1 MALSSRATEARRRG
15 FRRRHQSRLQIG
27 APRVALQNQADN
39 SVCGQAARRQ
49 TEDVMAWRDDKARAT
64 LIREAAGSMQPGKTP
79 RTFAELLFD
88 HTTIEDL
95 ANYDAASLAF
105 LAQQAWEHVQQRTA
119 GSADIRVINPMMP
132 DGREISVL
140 QVLNDNMPFL
150 FDSTMAELTEQG
162 IEVTLVSH
170 PIIAVERDEQGKL
183 LRFYGET
190 LPEGAKGER
199 ESLIHFHIA
208 RLDADADRQKLIDGL
223 AKTLNDVRACV
234 ADWQAMRARVEQAI
248 MTFRSNPPPLP
259 IDEVAEANQ
268 FLQWLCADN
277 FTFLGLREY
286 RFSSD
291 SDASDEISTGEG
303 LGILR
308 DPDVKVLRRGTE
320 MVVMTSEIREFLRE
334 PTLLIVIKAN
344 VSSRVHRR
352 IRMDYVG
359 IKLYTP
365 DGRLEGELR
374 VVGLFTSGAY
384 TRSARQ
390 IPYVRHKVTR
400 VLQRAGFDPNSHSGK
415 ALMHILEEYP
425 RDELFQV
432 DVETLYNFVMEILIL
447 YERPRVRAL
456 ARVDKFD
463 RFVSVLAFI
472 PREKYDTDVRTR
484 VGALL
489 SQVYKGTLSASYVS
503 FPEGAL
509 ARVHYIIGR
518 YEGKTPVVERATL
531 EAGIS
536 AIAATWADKLK
547 AALTA
552 STDGMR
558 ARMLANRYAQ
568 AFSGG
573 YTEVFG
579 AEQAIADIKTVEKL
593 TPARPVTISVHRFEG
608 EDDPR
613 RFGLKVFSDAA
624 PLSLS
629 YRVPVIENHG
639 LRVVNERT
647 YQIVPRTRLAPVW
660 LHDMTIEISDGQPIE
675 INPEF
680 SHRLEAS
687 IMAVVTDRA
696 ESDGYNALI
705 LRTALGW
712 REVSTIRALS
722 RYLHQIRAP
731 FSQDYMW
738 ETLRENT
745 AITASMV
752 ALFQARL
759 DPRLATTDAERSAR
773 ETTLLAEIEEQLKS
787 VASLDEDRILR
798 RFTNLVQATIR
809 TNLWQIGQDGH
820 PRPVISFKFD
830 ARKIEELPAP
840 RPYREIFV
848 YSPRVEAVH
857 LRFGKVARGGIRW
870 SDRPQDFRTEI
881 LGLVKAQQV
890 KNAVIVPVGAKGG
903 FVPKRLPPPSNRD
916 AWMAEGTETY
926 RIFIRSLLELTD
938 NLDGDTIVPPDD
950 TVRHDG
956 DDPYLVVAADK
967 GTATFSDIANAISA
981 EKGHWL
987 GDAFASGGSQGYD
1000 HKKMGITARGA
1011 WEAVKRHFREF
1022 GTDIQTVPFTAA
1034 GVGDMSGDVFGNGM
1048 LLSPTT
1054 RLVAAFDH
1062 RDIFID
1068 PSPDPAISHAER
1080 LRMFSLP
1087 RSSWQDYNKSLISQG
1102 GGVFSRSLKAIPL
1115 AQEVRALL
1123 DLDKPQVTP
1132 SEVMT
1137 AILKARVD
1145 LLWFGGIGTYIR
1157 ASGESDDQVGDRTND
1172 PIRVTGADVR
1182 ARVVGEGANL
1192 GATQRGRIEAA
1203 QKGIK
1208 LNTDAIDNSAGVN
1221 TSDVEVNLK
1230 IALARPER
1238 DGRLGQNDRNSLL
1251 AAMTDEVGMLVL
1263 RNNYLQT
1270 LALSLAER
1278 KGVAEN
1284 GFLARLMQSLEQ
1296 RGLLDRAV
1304 EFLPDDVAIA
1314 EHTRRGQPFTR
1325 PELAVLLAYAK
1336 LTLYD
1341 DLLASG
1347 VPDDPY
1353 LARELSQYF
1362 PREVRDKFPDSV
1374 EFHRLR
1380 REIISTN
1387 LANAVIN
1394 RGGPA
1399 CVVRLT
1405 DETDA
1410 DVPTIAMAFVAADE
1424 SYGLNRLNDAI
1435 DALDDKI
1442 DGQLQLGLYA
1452 AVQDLLHSR
1461 VVWYVRNVDFGAGL
1475 EAVIS
1480 RFGPCIRVIAAG
1492 LDNSLPPDI
1501 QAGRSKRRQDLTDGG
1516 VPAELAGELAD
1527 LDALVSAPDIV
1538 TVAGC
1543 SNRAIG
1549 DTAATFFAAETNF
1562 RLDRI
1567 IAAARGVPAND
1578 FFERLAIDR
1587 AVNQIAAAERRLVAD
1602 MLAAGQSGQQA
1613 AENWLAAHPKA
1624 ARIRRSVEEIATS
1637 GLTLAKLTVAANLL
1651 GDLVKG

>member
-1 MALSSRATEARRRG
+1 MPNFCSAIPISRT
-15 FRRRHQSRLQIG
+15 SL
-27 APRVALQNQADN
+27 
-39 SVCGQAARRQ
+39 
-49 TEDVMAWRDDKARAT
+49 
-64 LIREAAGSMQPGKTP
+64 
-79 RTFAELLFD
+79 
-88 HTTIEDL
+88 
-95 ANYDAASLAF
+95 NYDAPSLAF
-105 LAQQAWEHVQQRTA
+105 LAEQAWEHVQRRTA

-140 QVLNDNMPFL
+140 EILNDNMPFL
-150 FDSTMAELTEQG
+150 FDSTMAELAEQG
-162 IEVTLVSH
+162 IEVTLVTH

-208 RLDADADRQKLIDGL
+208 RLDADADRQKLIEGL
-223 AKTLNDVRACV
+223 TKTLNDVRACV
-234 ADWQAMRARVEQAI
+234 TDWRAMRARVEQAI
-248 MTFRSNPPPLP
+248 KTFNSNPPPLP
-259 IDEVAEANQ
+259 IDEIAEANQ

-291 SDASDEISTGEG
+291 TDGSDEISEGEG

-308 DPDVKVLRRGTE
+308 DPDVKILRRGTE
-320 MVVMTSEIREFLRE
+320 MVVMTPEIREFMRE
-334 PTLLIVIKAN
+334 PTVLIVTKAN
-344 VSSRVHRR
+344 VNSRVHRR
-352 IRMDYVG
+352 VRMDYVG

-374 VVGLFTSGAY
+374 LVGLFTSGAY

-390 IPYVRHKVTR
+390 IPYVRHKVAQ
-400 VLQRAGFDPNSHSGK
+400 VLERAGFDPASHSGK
-415 ALMHILEEYP
+415 AVQHILEEYP

-432 DVETLYNFVMEILIL
+432 DAETLYNFVMEVLTL

-456 ARVDKFD
+456 ARADKFD
-463 RFVSVLAFI
+463 RFVSILVFI

-484 VGALL
+484 VAAFLA
-489 SQVYKGTLSASYVS
+489 QVYKGRLSASYVS
-503 FPEGAL
+503 FPEGSL

-518 YEGKTPVVERATL
+518 YEGETPVIARDKL
-531 EAGIS
+531 ESEIS
-536 AIAATWADKLK
+536 AIAATWGDKLK
-547 AALTA
+547 AALAT

-558 ARMLANRYAQ
+558 ARMLANRYAR
-568 AFSGG
+568 AFTGG
-573 YTEVFG
+573 YTEAFSTS
-579 AEQAIADIKTVEKL
+579 QATADIATIEKL
-593 TPARPVTISVHRFEG
+593 TPARPVAISVHRIEG
-608 EDDPR
+608 DDDPT
-613 RFGLKVFSDAA
+613 RFGLKVFSRGA

-647 YQIVPRTRLAPVW
+647 YQIVPSATPAPAPAW
-660 LHDMTIEISDGQPIE
+660 LHDMTIEANDGKPIAIST
-675 INPEF
+675 EF
-680 SHRLEAS
+680 NHRLEAS
-687 IMAVVTDRA
+687 IMAVVGDRA

-705 LRTALGW
+705 LRTALSW
-712 REVSTIRALS
+712 REISAIRALS
-722 RYLHQIRAP
+722 RYLRQIRAP

-738 ETLRENT
+738 ETLCNNA
-745 AITASMV
+745 AITTSIV
-752 ALFQARL
+752 TLFQARF
-759 DPRLATTDAERSAR
+759 DPRLAATDAERSAR
-773 ETTLLAEIEEQLKS
+773 EAAILAEIEEQLKS

-798 RFTNLVQATIR
+798 LFTNLVQATIR

-820 PRPVISFKFD
+820 PRPVISFKFE
-830 ARKIEELPAP
+830 ARKIEGLPAP
-840 RPYREIFV
+840 RPLYEIFV
-848 YSPRVEAVH
+848 YSPRVEGIH
-857 LRFGKVARGGIRW
+857 LRFGKVARGGLRW

-916 AWMAEGTETY
+916 AWMAEGTECY

-938 NLDGDTIVPPDD
+938 NLDGDMIVPPDN

-1011 WEAVKRHFREF
+1011 WEAVKRHFREL

-1048 LLSPTT
+1048 LLSPAT

-1115 AQEVRALL
+1115 APEVRVLL
-1123 DLDKPQVTP
+1123 DLDKPQATP
-1132 SEVMT
+1132 FEVMT

-1172 PIRVTGADVR
+1172 PIRITGADVR
-1182 ARVVGEGANL
+1182 ARVIGEGANL
-1192 GATQRGRIEAA
+1192 GVTQRGRIEAA
-1203 QKGIK
+1203 QKGTK

-1238 DGRLGQNDRNSLL
+1238 DGRLSESDRNDLL
-1251 AAMTDEVGMLVL
+1251 VAMTNEVGTLVL

-1278 KGVAEN
+1278 RGVADN
-1284 GFLARLMQSLEQ
+1284 GFLARLMQSLER
-1296 RGLLDRAV
+1296 RGLLDRGV

-1314 EHTRRGQPFTR
+1314 ERTLRGQSFTR

-1341 DLLASG
+1341 DLLASD

-1362 PREVRDKFPDSV
+1362 PREVRDKFLDSV
-1374 EFHRLR
+1374 ESHRLR

-1399 CVVRLT
+1399 CVVRLI
-1405 DETDA
+1405 DETDT
-1410 DVPTIAMAFVAADE
+1410 DVPTIAMAFVAVDE
-1424 SYGLNRLNDAI
+1424 SYRLSRLNDAI
-1435 DALDDKI
+1435 DALDNRI

-1452 AVQDLLHSR
+1452 SVQDLLHSR
-1461 VVWYVRNVDFGAGL
+1461 VVWYVRNVDFSAGL

-1480 RFGPCIRVIAAG
+1480 RFGPSIREIADG
-1492 LDNSLPPDI
+1492 LDNTLPQDM
-1501 QAGRSKRRQDLTDGG
+1501 QTARSKRRQDLSDAG
-1516 VPAELAGELAD
+1516 VPVELAGELAD
-1527 LDALVSAPDIV
+1527 LNVLASAPDIV
-1538 TVAGC
+1538 TVAGRT
-1543 SNRAIG
+1543 NRAIG

-1562 RLDRI
+1562 RLDSI
-1567 IAAARGVPAND
+1567 IAAARSVPAND
-1578 FFERLAIDR
+1578 YFDRLAIDR
-1587 AVNQIAAAERRLVAD
+1587 AVDQIAAAERRLVAD
-1602 MLAAGQSGQQA
+1602 MLSNGQSGQQA
-1613 AENWLAAHPKA
+1613 AEDWLAAHPKA
-1624 ARIRRSVEEIATS
+1624 IRIRRSVEEIATS
-1637 GLTLAKLTVAANLL
+1637 GPTLAKLTVAANLL

>member
-1 MALSSRATEARRRG
+1 
-15 FRRRHQSRLQIG
+15 
-27 APRVALQNQADN
+27 
-39 SVCGQAARRQ
+39 
-49 TEDVMAWRDDKARAT
+49 MAWRDDKARAT
-64 LIREAAGSMQPGKTP
+64 LIREAAASMQPGKTP
-79 RTFAELLFD
+79 RAFAELLFN

-105 LAQQAWEHVQQRTA
+105 LAEQAWEHVQRRTA

-140 QVLNDNMPFL
+140 EVLNDNTPFL
-150 FDSTMAELTEQG
+150 FDSTMTELAEQG
-162 IEVTLVSH
+162 IEVTLVAH

-183 LRFYGET
+183 LRFCGET
-190 LPEGAKGER
+190 LTEGVKGER

-208 RLDADADRQKLIDGL
+208 RLDADADRRKLIDGL
-223 AKTLNDVRACV
+223 AKTLDDVRVCV

-248 MTFRSNPPPLP
+248 KTFNSNPPPLP
-259 IDEVAEANQ
+259 IDEIAEASQ

-286 RFSSD
+286 RFSL
-291 SDASDEISTGEG
+291 DADAADDISTGEG

-320 MVVMTSEIREFLRE
+320 MVVMTPEIREFMRE
-334 PTLLIVIKAN
+334 PTVLMVVKAN

-352 IRMDYVG
+352 VRMDYVG

-374 VVGLFTSGAY
+374 LVGLFTSGAY

-390 IPYVRHKVTR
+390 IPYVRHKLAQ
-400 VLQRAGFDPNSHSGK
+400 VLQRAGFDPDSHSGK
-415 ALMHILEEYP
+415 AVLHILEEYP

-432 DVETLYNFVMEILIL
+432 DAETLYDFVSEILTL

-456 ARVDKFD
+456 ARADKFD
-463 RFVSVLAFI
+463 RFVSILVFI
-472 PREKYDTDVRTR
+472 PREKYDNDVRTR
-484 VGALL
+484 VAAFLAK
-489 SQVYKGTLSASYVS
+489 VYKGILAASYAS
-503 FPEGAL
+503 FPEGSL

-518 YEGKTPVVERATL
+518 YEGTTPVVERATL
-531 EAGIS
+531 EAEIA
-536 AIAATWADKLK
+536 AIAATWADKLR
-547 AALTA
+547 AALAT

-558 ARMLANRYAQ
+558 ARMLSNRYSQ
-568 AFSGG
+568 AFTGG

-579 AEQAIADIKTVEKL
+579 TSQAIADIATIEKL
-593 TPARPVTISVHRFEG
+593 TPARPVAISVHRIED
-608 EDDPR
+608 EDDPT
-613 RFGLKVFSDAA
+613 RFSLKVFSRA

-647 YQIVPRTRLAPVW
+647 YQIVPRAMPAPAPVW
-660 LHDMTIEISDGQPIE
+660 LHDMTIETNDGKPIA
-675 INPEF
+675 IRAEF

-687 IMAVVTDRA
+687 IMAVVGDRA

-705 LRTALGW
+705 LRTALSW
-712 REVSTIRALS
+712 REISAIRALS
-722 RYLHQIRAP
+722 RYLRQIRAP

-738 ETLRENT
+738 ETLRNNT
-745 AITASMV
+745 AIATSIV
-752 ALFQARL
+752 ALFRARF
-759 DPRLATTDAERSAR
+759 DPHLVATDAERSAR
-773 ETTLLAEIEEQLKS
+773 ETTILAEIEEQLKS

-798 RFTNLVQATIR
+798 LFTNLVQATIR

-820 PRPVISFKFD
+820 PRPVISFKFE
-830 ARKIEELPAP
+830 ARKIEDLPAP
-840 RPYREIFV
+840 RPLYEIFV
-848 YSPRVEAVH
+848 YSPRVEGIH
-857 LRFGKVARGGIRW
+857 LRFGKVARGGLRW

-967 GTATFSDIANAISA
+967 GTATFSDTANAISA
-981 EKGHWL
+981 EKSHWL

-1011 WEAVKRHFREF
+1011 WEAVKRHFREL

-1048 LLSPTT
+1048 LLSPVTS
-1054 RLVAAFDH
+1054 LVAAFDH

-1068 PSPDPAISHAER
+1068 PLPDPAISHAER
-1080 LRMFSLP
+1080 LRVFNLP
-1087 RSSWQDYNKSLISQG
+1087 RSSWQDYDKSLISQG

-1115 AQEVRALL
+1115 ALEVRALL
-1123 DLDKPQVTP
+1123 DLDKPQATP
-1132 SEVMT
+1132 FEVMT

-1182 ARVVGEGANL
+1182 ARVIGEGANL

-1238 DGRLGQNDRNSLL
+1238 DGRLSRNDRNSLL
-1251 AAMTDEVGMLVL
+1251 VAMTDEVGTLVV

-1278 KGVAEN
+1278 KGLAET
-1284 GFLARLMQSLEQ
+1284 GFLTRLMQSLEQ

-1304 EFLPDDVAIA
+1304 EFLPDDVAIT
-1314 EHTRRGQPFTR
+1314 ERTRRGQPFTR

-1362 PREVRDKFPDSV
+1362 PREVRDKFANSV

-1399 CVVRLT
+1399 SVVRLI
-1405 DETDA
+1405 DKTDA
-1410 DVPTIAMAFVAADE
+1410 DVPTISMAFVAVDE

-1435 DALDDKI
+1435 DALDNKI

-1461 VVWYVRNVDFGAGL
+1461 VVWYVRNVDFSAGL

-1480 RFGPCIRVIAAG
+1480 RFSPCIREIAAG
-1492 LDNSLPPDI
+1492 LDNNLPQDV
-1501 QAGRSKRRQDLTDGG
+1501 QAGRSKRWQDLTDEG

-1538 TVAGC
+1538 TVAERT
-1543 SNRAIG
+1543 NRAIG
-1549 DTAATFFAAETNF
+1549 DTATTFFAAEADF

-1587 AVNQIAAAERRLVAD
+1587 AVDQIAAAERRLVAD
-1602 MLAAGQSGQQA
+1602 MLATGQSGQQA

-1624 ARIRRSVEEIATS
+1624 TRIRRSVEEIATS

-1651 GDLVKG
+1651 SDLVKG

>member
-1 MALSSRATEARRRG
+1 M
-15 FRRRHQSRLQIG
+15 
-27 APRVALQNQADN
+27 
-39 SVCGQAARRQ
+39 
-49 TEDVMAWRDDKARAT
+49 EDVMAWRDDKARAT
-64 LIREAAGSMQPGKTP
+64 LIREAAGTMQPGKTP
-79 RTFAELLFD
+79 RPFAELLFN
-88 HTTIEDL
+88 HTNIEDL
-95 ANYDAASLAF
+95 VNYDAASLAF
-105 LAQQAWEHVQQRTA
+105 LAEQAWEHVQRRTA
-119 GSADIRVINPMMP
+119 GSADIRVTNPMMP

-140 QVLNDNMPFL
+140 EVLNDNMPFL
-150 FDSTMAELTEQG
+150 FDSTMAEL
-162 IEVTLVSH
+162 
-170 PIIAVERDEQGKL
+170 AVKRDQQGKL
-183 LRFYGET
+183 LRFYGEA
-190 LPEGAKGER
+190 LPEGAGGER

-208 RLDADADRQKLIDGL
+208 RLDAHADRQKLIDGL
-223 AKTLNDVRACV
+223 TKTLTDVRACV
-234 ADWQAMRARVEQAI
+234 TDWRAMRARVEQAI
-248 MTFRSNPPPLP
+248 KTFGSNPPQLP

-291 SDASDEISTGEG
+291 ADGSDEISEGEG

-308 DPDVKVLRRGTE
+308 DPDVKILRRGTE
-320 MVVMTSEIREFLRE
+320 MVVMTPEIREFMRE
-334 PTLLIVIKAN
+334 PTVLIVTKAN
-344 VSSRVHRR
+344 VNSRVHRR
-352 IRMDYVG
+352 VRMDYVG

-374 VVGLFTSGAY
+374 LVGLFTSGAY

-390 IPYVRHKVTR
+390 IPYIRHKVAQ
-400 VLQRAGFDPNSHSGK
+400 VLERAGFDPASHSGK
-415 ALMHILEEYP
+415 AVQHILEEYP

-432 DVETLYNFVMEILIL
+432 DAETLYNFVMDILTL
-447 YERPRVRAL
+447 YERPRVRVL
-456 ARVDKFD
+456 ARADKFD
-463 RFVSVLAFI
+463 RFVSILVFI

-484 VGALL
+484 VAAFLA
-489 SQVYKGTLSASYVS
+489 QVYKGRLSASYVS
-503 FPEGAL
+503 FPEGSL

-518 YEGKTPVVERATL
+518 YEGETPVIERATL
-531 EAGIS
+531 EAAIS
-536 AIAATWADKLK
+536 AIAATWGDKLK
-547 AALTA
+547 AALATT
-552 STDGMR
+552 TDGMR
-558 ARMLANRYAQ
+558 ARMLANRYAR
-568 AFSGG
+568 AFTGG
-573 YTEVFG
+573 YTEAFG
-579 AEQAIADIKTVEKL
+579 TSQATADIAAIEKL
-593 TPARPVTISVHRFEG
+593 TPARPVALSVYRIEG
-608 EDDPR
+608 DDDPT
-613 RFGLKVFSDAA
+613 RFGLKVFSRGA

-647 YQIVPRTRLAPVW
+647 YQIVPSATPAPAPVW
-660 LHDMTIEISDGQPIE
+660 LHDMTIEANDGKPIVIST
-675 INPEF
+675 EF
-680 SHRLEAS
+680 NHRLEAS
-687 IMAVVTDRA
+687 IMAVVGDRA

-705 LRTALGW
+705 LRTALSW
-712 REVSTIRALS
+712 REISAIRALS
-722 RYLHQIRAP
+722 RYLRQIRAP

-738 ETLRENT
+738 ETLGKNT
-745 AITASMV
+745 AITTSIVSLFLARFDPNLV
-752 ALFQARL
+752 A
-759 DPRLATTDAERSAR
+759 TDAERSAR
-773 ETTLLAEIEEQLKS
+773 ETAILAEIEEQLKS

-798 RFTNLVQATIR
+798 LFTNLVLATIR

-820 PRPVISFKFD
+820 PRPVISFKFE
-830 ARKIEELPAP
+830 ARKIEGLPAP
-840 RPYREIFV
+840 RPLYEIFV
-848 YSPRVEAVH
+848 YSPRVEGIH
-857 LRFGKVARGGIRW
+857 LRFGKVARGGLRW

-903 FVPKRLPPPSNRD
+903 FVPKRLPPPSIRD
-916 AWMAEGTETY
+916 AWMAEGTESY

-938 NLDGDTIVPPDD
+938 NLDGDTIVPPDN

-1011 WEAVKRHFREF
+1011 WEAVKRHFREL

-1048 LLSPTT
+1048 LLSPAT

-1068 PSPDPAISHAER
+1068 PSPEPAISHAER

-1087 RSSWQDYNKSLISQG
+1087 RSSWQDYDKSLISQG

-1115 AQEVRALL
+1115 APEVRVLL
-1123 DLDKPQVTP
+1123 DLNKPQATP
-1132 SEVMT
+1132 FEVMT
-1137 AILKARVD
+1137 AILKARID

-1172 PIRVTGADVR
+1172 PIRITGADVR
-1182 ARVVGEGANL
+1182 ARVIGEGANL
-1192 GATQRGRIEAA
+1192 GVTQRGRIEAA
-1203 QKGIK
+1203 QKGTK

-1238 DGRLGQNDRNSLL
+1238 DQRLNESDRNDLL
-1251 AAMTDEVGMLVL
+1251 VAMTNEVGTLVL

-1278 KGVAEN
+1278 RGVADN
-1284 GFLARLMQSLEQ
+1284 GFLARLMQSLER
-1296 RGLLDRAV
+1296 RGLLDRGV

-1314 EHTRRGQPFTR
+1314 ERTLRGQSFTR

-1341 DLLASG
+1341 DLLASD

-1362 PREVRDKFPDSV
+1362 PRQVRDKFPDSV
-1374 EFHRLR
+1374 ESHRLR

-1399 CVVRLT
+1399 CVVRLI
-1405 DETDA
+1405 DETDT
-1410 DVPTIAMAFVAADE
+1410 DVPTIAMAFVAVDE
-1424 SYGLNRLNDAI
+1424 SYRLSRLNDAI
-1435 DALDDKI
+1435 DALDNRI

-1452 AVQDLLHSR
+1452 SVQDLLHSR
-1461 VVWYVRNVDFGAGL
+1461 VVWYVRNVDFSAGL

-1480 RFGPCIRVIAAG
+1480 RFGPSIREIAAG
-1492 LDNSLPPDI
+1492 LDNTLPQDM
-1501 QAGRSKRRQDLTDGG
+1501 QTARSKHRQELSDAG

-1527 LDALVSAPDIV
+1527 LNVLASAPDIV
-1538 TVAGC
+1538 TVAGRT
-1543 SNRAIG
+1543 NRAIG
-1549 DTAATFFAAETNF
+1549 DTAATFFAAETSF
-1562 RLDRI
+1562 RLDSI
-1567 IAAARGVPAND
+1567 IGAARGVPAND
-1578 FFERLAIDR
+1578 YFERLAIDR
-1587 AVNQIAAAERRLVAD
+1587 AVDQIAAAERRLVAD
-1602 MLAAGQSGQQA
+1602 MLSNGQSGQQA

-1624 ARIRRSVEEIATS
+1624 IRIRHSVEEIATS
-1637 GLTLAKLTVAANLL
+1637 GPTLAKLTVAANLL

>member
-1 MALSSRATEARRRG
+1 M
-15 FRRRHQSRLQIG
+15 
-27 APRVALQNQADN
+27 
-39 SVCGQAARRQ
+39 
-49 TEDVMAWRDDKARAT
+49 EDMMAWRDDKARST
-64 LIREAAGSMQPGKTP
+64 LIRDAAGSVQPGKAP
-79 RTFAELLFD
+79 RSFAELLFGY
-88 HTTIEDL
+88 TNVEDL
-95 ANYDAASLAF
+95 ANHDALSLAF
-105 LAQQAWEHVQQRTA
+105 LAEQAWEHVQQRTA
-119 GSADIRVINPMMP
+119 GGADIRVVNPMMP

-140 QVLNDNMPFL
+140 EILNDNMPFL
-150 FDSTMAELTEQG
+150 FDSTTAELAEQG
-162 IEVTLVSH
+162 IEVTLVAH
-170 PIIAVERDEQGKL
+170 PILAVERDSQGKL
-183 LRFYGET
+183 LRFHGEA
-190 LPEGAKGER
+190 LPAGVNGTR
-199 ESLIHFHIA
+199 ESLIHLHIT

-223 AKTLNDVRACV
+223 TKTLNDVRACV
-234 ADWQAMRARVEQAI
+234 TDWRAMRDRVEDAI
-248 MTFRSNPPPLP
+248 KTFSSNPPPLP

-277 FTFLGLREY
+277 FTFLGVREY
-286 RFSSD
+286 RFSPD
-291 SDASDEISTGEG
+291 SDASDDITTGKG
-303 LGILR
+303 LGVLR
-308 DPDVKVLRRGTE
+308 DPDAKVLRRGSE
-320 MVVMTSEIREFLRE
+320 MVVMTSEIREFMHD

-400 VLQRAGFDPNSHSGK
+400 ALQRAGFDPNSHSGK

-432 DVETLYNFVMEILIL
+432 DVDTLYNFIMEILIL

-463 RFVSVLAFI
+463 RFVSILTFI

-484 VGALL
+484 VGAFLA
-489 SQVYKGTLSASYVS
+489 QVYKGTLSASYVS

-509 ARVHYIIGR
+509 VRVHYIIGR
-518 YEGKTPVVERATL
+518 YDGKTPVVERATL

-558 ARMLANRYAQ
+558 ARMLTNRYAQ

-579 AEQAIADIKTVEKL
+579 AEQAITDIATIEKL
-593 TPARPVTISVHRFEG
+593 TPARPVAVSVHRDASEA
-608 EDDPR
+608 DPK
-613 RFGLKVFSDAA
+613 RFGLRVFSHDA

-647 YQIVPRTRLAPVW
+647 YQIAPRATPAPPPVW
-660 LHDMTIEISDGQPIE
+660 LHEMTIETSDGLPIT
-675 INPEF
+675 ITPEF

-687 IMAVVTDRA
+687 IMAVVRDHA
-696 ESDGYNALI
+696 ESDGYNGLI

-731 FSQDYMW
+731 FTQDYMW
-738 ETLRENT
+738 ETLRKNA
-745 AITASMV
+745 AITASLV
-752 ALFQARL
+752 ALFQTRL
-759 DPRLATTDAERSAR
+759 DPRLASTDAERSAR
-773 ETTLLAEIEEQLKS
+773 ETALLAEVEEQLKS

-809 TNLWQIGQDGH
+809 TNLWQIGEDGH

-830 ARKIEELPAP
+830 ARRIDDLPAP
-840 RPYREIFV
+840 RPLYEIFV
-848 YSPRVEAVH
+848 YSPRVEGIH
-857 LRFGKVARGGIRW
+857 LRFGKVARGGLRW

-916 AWMAEGTETY
+916 AWLAEGTEAY
-926 RIFIRSLLELTD
+926 RIFVRSLLELTD
-938 NLDGDTIVPPDD
+938 NLDGDIVVPPES

-981 EKGHWL
+981 EKNHWL

-1011 WEAVKRHFREF
+1011 WEAVKRHFREL
-1022 GTDIQTVPFTAA
+1022 GTDIQTMPFTAV

-1048 LLSPTT
+1048 LLSPATK
-1054 RLVAAFDH
+1054 LVAAFDH

-1068 PSPDPAISHAER
+1068 PSPDPAISLAER
-1080 LRMFSLP
+1080 KRLFDLP
-1087 RSSWQDYNKSLISQG
+1087 RSSWQDYNKSLISAG
-1102 GGVFSRSLKAIPL
+1102 GGVFSRQLKAIPL
-1115 AQEVRALL
+1115 APEVRALL
-1123 DLDKPQVTP
+1123 DLDKPQATP
-1132 SEVMT
+1132 FEVMT
-1137 AILKARVD
+1137 AILKARAD
-1145 LLWFGGIGTYIR
+1145 LLWFGGIGTYVR
-1157 ASGESDDQVGDRTND
+1157 SAAESDDQAGDRAND
-1172 PIRVTGADVR
+1172 PIRITGSDVR
-1182 ARVVGEGANL
+1182 ARVIGEGANL
-1192 GATQRGRIEAA
+1192 GVTQRGRIEAA
-1203 QKGIK
+1203 QKGVK

-1221 TSDVEVNLK
+1221 TSDVEVNIK
-1230 IALARPER
+1230 IALARLER
-1238 DGRLGQNDRNSLL
+1238 EGRLSPADRNSLL
-1251 AAMTDEVGMLVL
+1251 AAMTDEVGTLVL
-1263 RNNYLQT
+1263 RNNYLQS

-1278 KGVAEN
+1278 KGVAET
-1284 GFLARLMQSLEQ
+1284 GFLTRLMQSLEQ
-1296 RGLLDRAV
+1296 RDLLSRAV
-1304 EFLPDDVAIA
+1304 EFLPDDAA
-1314 EHTRRGQPFTR
+1314 LTERTRRGQSLAR

-1341 DLLASG
+1341 DLLVTS

-1362 PREVRDKFPDSV
+1362 PREVQDKYPRAV
-1374 EFHRLR
+1374 ESHRLR
-1380 REIISTN
+1380 REIIATS

-1399 CVVRLT
+1399 CVVRLI

-1410 DVPTIAMAFVAADE
+1410 DIPTIVMAYVAVDE
-1424 SYGLNRLNDAI
+1424 CYGLKWLSDAI
-1435 DALDDKI
+1435 DALDTCI
-1442 DGQLQLGLYA
+1442 DGRVQLSLYA
-1452 AVQDLLHSR
+1452 SVQDLLLSR
-1461 VVWYVRNVDFGAGL
+1461 MVWYVRNVDFKDGL
-1475 EAVIS
+1475 ETVVA
-1480 RFGPCIRVIAAG
+1480 RFGPAIRQIVAG
-1492 LDNSLPPDI
+1492 LDTALPPDL
-1501 QAGRSKRRQDLTDGG
+1501 QAARAKRRQDLTDAG
-1516 VPAELAGELAD
+1516 VPAGLAGELAD

-1538 TVAGC
+1538 TVAE
-1543 SNRAIG
+1543 RTARPIG
-1549 DTAATFFAAETNF
+1549 DAAATFFAAEANF

-1567 IAAARGVPAND
+1567 VAAARSVPAND
-1578 FFERLAIDR
+1578 YFERMAIDR
-1587 AVNQIAAAERRLVAD
+1587 AVEQIAGAERRLAAD
-1602 MLAAGQSGQQA
+1602 MLATGQSGQQA
-1613 AENWLAAHPKA
+1613 VETWLAAHPEA
-1624 ARIRRSVEEIATS
+1624 ARIRRSVEEIAAS

-1651 GDLVKG
+1651 GDLVKA

>member
-1 MALSSRATEARRRG
+1 M
-15 FRRRHQSRLQIG
+15 
-27 APRVALQNQADN
+27 
-39 SVCGQAARRQ
+39 
-49 TEDVMAWRDDKARAT
+49 EDIMAWRDDKARST
-64 LIREAAGSMQPGKTP
+64 LIRDAAGSVQPGKAP
-79 RTFAELLFD
+79 RSFAELLFGY
-88 HTTIEDL
+88 TNVEDL
-95 ANYDAASLAF
+95 ANHDALSLAF
-105 LAQQAWEHVQQRTA
+105 LAEQAWEHVQRRTA
-119 GSADIRVINPMMP
+119 GSADIRVVNPMMP

-140 QVLNDNMPFL
+140 EILNDNMPFL
-150 FDSTMAELTEQG
+150 FDSTTAELAEQG
-162 IEVTLVSH
+162 IEVTLVAH
-170 PIIAVERDEQGKL
+170 PILAVERDDQGKL
-183 LRFYGET
+183 LRFHGEA
-190 LPEGAKGER
+190 LPAGVNGTR
-199 ESLIHFHIA
+199 ESLIHLHIT

-223 AKTLNDVRACV
+223 TRTLNDVRACV
-234 ADWQAMRARVEQAI
+234 TDWRAMRDRVEDAI
-248 MTFRSNPPPLP
+248 KTFSSNPPPLP

-277 FTFLGLREY
+277 FTFLGVREY
-286 RFSSD
+286 RFSPD
-291 SDASDEISTGEG
+291 SDASDDITTGKG
-303 LGILR
+303 LGVLR
-308 DPDVKVLRRGTE
+308 DPDAKVLRRGSE
-320 MVVMTSEIREFLRE
+320 MVVMTSEIREFMHD

-425 RDELFQV
+425 RDELFQIDV
-432 DVETLYNFVMEILIL
+432 DTLYNFVMEILIL

-463 RFVSVLAFI
+463 RFVSILTFI

-484 VGALL
+484 VGAFL

-509 ARVHYIIGR
+509 VRVHYIIGR
-518 YEGKTPVVERATL
+518 YDGKTPVVERATL

-558 ARMLANRYAQ
+558 ARMLTNRYAQ

-579 AEQAIADIKTVEKL
+579 AEQAITDIATIEKL
-593 TPARPVTISVHRFEG
+593 TPTRPVAISVHRDES
-608 EDDPR
+608 EADPK
-613 RFGLKVFSDAA
+613 RFGLRVFSHGA

-647 YQIVPRTRLAPVW
+647 YQIAPRATPAPPPVW
-660 LHDMTIEISDGQPIE
+660 LHEMTIETSDGQPIT
-675 INPEF
+675 ISPEF

-687 IMAVVTDRA
+687 IMAVVRDHA
-696 ESDGYNALI
+696 ESDGYNGLI

-731 FSQDYMW
+731 FTQDYMW
-738 ETLRENT
+738 ETLRKNA
-745 AITASMV
+745 AITASLV
-752 ALFQARL
+752 ALFQTRL
-759 DPRLATTDAERSAR
+759 DPRLTSTDAERSAR
-773 ETTLLAEIEEQLKS
+773 ETALLAEVEEQLKS

-798 RFTNLVQATIR
+798 RFTNLVQTTIR
-809 TNLWQIGQDGH
+809 TNLWQIGEDGH

-830 ARKIEELPAP
+830 ARRIDDLPAP
-840 RPYREIFV
+840 RPLYEIFV
-848 YSPRVEAVH
+848 YSPRVEGIH
-857 LRFGKVARGGIRW
+857 LRFGKVARGGLRW

-916 AWMAEGTETY
+916 AWLAEGTEAY
-926 RIFIRSLLELTD
+926 RIFVRSLLELTD
-938 NLDGDTIVPPDD
+938 NLDGDIVVPPES

-967 GTATFSDIANAISA
+967 GTATFSDVANAISA
-981 EKGHWL
+981 EKNHWL

-1011 WEAVKRHFREF
+1011 WEAVKRHFREL
-1022 GTDIQTVPFTAA
+1022 GTDIQTMPFTAV

-1048 LLSPTT
+1048 LLSPATK
-1054 RLVAAFDH
+1054 LVAAFDH

-1068 PSPDPAISHAER
+1068 PSPDPAISLAER
-1080 LRMFSLP
+1080 KRLFDLP
-1087 RSSWQDYNKSLISQG
+1087 RSSWQDYNKSLISAG
-1102 GGVFSRSLKAIPL
+1102 GGVFSRQLKAIPL
-1115 AQEVRALL
+1115 APEVRALL
-1123 DLDKPQVTP
+1123 DLDKPQATP
-1132 SEVMT
+1132 FEVMT
-1137 AILKARVD
+1137 AILKARAD
-1145 LLWFGGIGTYIR
+1145 LLWFGGIGTYVR
-1157 ASGESDDQVGDRTND
+1157 SAGESDDQAGDRAND
-1172 PIRVTGADVR
+1172 PIRITGGDVR
-1182 ARVVGEGANL
+1182 ARVIGEGANL
-1192 GATQRGRIEAA
+1192 GVTQRGRIEAA
-1203 QKGIK
+1203 QKGVK

-1221 TSDVEVNLK
+1221 TSDVEVNIK
-1230 IALARPER
+1230 IALARLER
-1238 DGRLGQNDRNSLL
+1238 EGRLSPADRNSLL
-1251 AAMTDEVGMLVL
+1251 AAMTDEVGTLVL
-1263 RNNYLQT
+1263 RNNYLQS

-1278 KGVAEN
+1278 KGVAET
-1284 GFLARLMQSLEQ
+1284 GFLTRLMQSLEQ
-1296 RGLLDRAV
+1296 RNLLSRAV
-1304 EFLPDDVAIA
+1304 EFLPDDAA
-1314 EHTRRGQPFTR
+1314 LTERTRRGQSLAR

-1341 DLLASG
+1341 DLLVTS

-1362 PREVRDKFPDSV
+1362 PREVQDKYPRAV
-1374 EFHRLR
+1374 ELHRLR
-1380 REIISTN
+1380 REIIATS

-1399 CVVRLT
+1399 CVVRLI

-1410 DVPTIAMAFVAADE
+1410 DIPTIVMAYVAVDE
-1424 SYGLNRLNDAI
+1424 CYGLKWLSDAI
-1435 DALDDKI
+1435 DALDTCI
-1442 DGQLQLGLYA
+1442 DGQVQLSLYA
-1452 AVQDLLHSR
+1452 SVQDLLLSR
-1461 VVWYVRNVDFGAGL
+1461 MVWYVRNVDFKDGL
-1475 EAVIS
+1475 EAVIA
-1480 RFGPCIRVIAAG
+1480 RFGPAIRQIVAG
-1492 LDNSLPPDI
+1492 LDTTLPPDL
-1501 QAGRSKRRQDLTDGG
+1501 QAARAKRRQDLTDAG
-1516 VPAELAGELAD
+1516 VPAGLAGELAD

-1538 TVAGC
+1538 TVAE
-1543 SNRAIG
+1543 RTARPIG
-1549 DTAATFFAAETNF
+1549 DAAATFFAAEANF

-1567 IAAARGVPAND
+1567 VAAARSVPAND
-1578 FFERLAIDR
+1578 YFERMAIDR
-1587 AVNQIAAAERRLVAD
+1587 AVEQIAGAERRLAAD
-1602 MLAAGQSGQQA
+1602 MLATGQSGQHA
-1613 AENWLAAHPKA
+1613 VETWLAAHPEA
-1624 ARIRRSVEEIATS
+1624 ARIRRSVEEIAAS
-1637 GLTLAKLTVAANLL
+1637 GLTLAKLAVAANLL
-1651 GDLVKG
+1651 GDLVKA

>member
-1 MALSSRATEARRRG
+1 
-15 FRRRHQSRLQIG
+15 
-27 APRVALQNQADN
+27 
-39 SVCGQAARRQ
+39 
-49 TEDVMAWRDDKARAT
+49 MAWRDDKARST
-64 LIREAAGSMQPGKTP
+64 LIRDAAGSVQPGKAP
-79 RTFAELLFD
+79 RSFAELLFGY
-88 HTTIEDL
+88 TNVEDL
-95 ANYDAASLAF
+95 ANHDALSLAF
-105 LAQQAWEHVQQRTA
+105 LAEQAWEHVQQRTA
-119 GSADIRVINPMMP
+119 GGADIRVVNPMMP

-140 QVLNDNMPFL
+140 EILNDNMPFL
-150 FDSTMAELTEQG
+150 FDSTTAELAEQG
-162 IEVTLVSH
+162 IEVTLVAH
-170 PIIAVERDEQGKL
+170 PILAVERDSQGKL
-183 LRFYGET
+183 LRFHGEA
-190 LPEGAKGER
+190 LPAGVNGTR
-199 ESLIHFHIA
+199 ESLIHLHIT

-223 AKTLNDVRACV
+223 TRTLNDVRACV
-234 ADWQAMRARVEQAI
+234 TDWRAMRDRVEDAI
-248 MTFRSNPPPLP
+248 KTFSSNPPPLP

-277 FTFLGLREY
+277 FTFLGVREY
-286 RFSSD
+286 RFSPD
-291 SDASDEISTGEG
+291 SDASDDITTGKG
-303 LGILR
+303 LGVLR
-308 DPDVKVLRRGTE
+308 DPDAKVLRRGSE
-320 MVVMTSEIREFLRE
+320 MVVMTSEIREFMHD

-400 VLQRAGFDPNSHSGK
+400 ALQRAGFDPNSHSGK

-432 DVETLYNFVMEILIL
+432 DVDTLYNFIMEILIL

-463 RFVSVLAFI
+463 RFVSILTFI
-472 PREKYDTDVRTR
+472 PRDKYDTDVRTR
-484 VGALL
+484 VGAFLA
-489 SQVYKGTLSASYVS
+489 QVYKGTLSASYVS

-509 ARVHYIIGR
+509 VRVHYIIGR
-518 YEGKTPVVERATL
+518 YDGKTPVVERATL

-558 ARMLANRYAQ
+558 ARMLTNRYAQ

-579 AEQAIADIKTVEKL
+579 AQQAITDIATIEKL
-593 TPARPVTISVHRFEG
+593 TPARPVAISVHRDES
-608 EDDPR
+608 EADPK
-613 RFGLKVFSDAA
+613 RFGLRVFSHDA

-647 YQIVPRTRLAPVW
+647 YQIAPRATPAPPPAW
-660 LHDMTIEISDGQPIE
+660 LHEMTIETSDGQPIT
-675 INPEF
+675 ISPEF

-687 IMAVVTDRA
+687 IMAVVRDHA
-696 ESDGYNALI
+696 ESDGYNGLI

-731 FSQDYMW
+731 FTQDYMW
-738 ETLRENT
+738 ETLRKNA
-745 AITASMV
+745 AITASLV
-752 ALFQARL
+752 ALFQTRL
-759 DPRLATTDAERSAR
+759 DPRLASTDAERSAR
-773 ETTLLAEIEEQLKS
+773 ETALLAEVEEQLKS

-809 TNLWQIGQDGH
+809 TNLWQIGEDGH

-830 ARKIEELPAP
+830 ARRIDDLPAP
-840 RPYREIFV
+840 RPLYEIFV
-848 YSPRVEAVH
+848 YSPRVEGIH
-857 LRFGKVARGGIRW
+857 LRFGKVARGGLRW

-916 AWMAEGTETY
+916 AWLAEGTEAY
-926 RIFIRSLLELTD
+926 RIFVRSLLELTD
-938 NLDGDTIVPPDD
+938 NLDGDIVVPPES

-981 EKGHWL
+981 EKNHWL

-1011 WEAVKRHFREF
+1011 WEAVKRHFREL
-1022 GTDIQTVPFTAA
+1022 GTDIQTMPFTAV

-1048 LLSPTT
+1048 LLSPATK
-1054 RLVAAFDH
+1054 LVAAFDH

-1068 PSPDPAISHAER
+1068 PAPDPAISLAER
-1080 LRMFSLP
+1080 KRLFDLP
-1087 RSSWQDYNKSLISQG
+1087 RSSWQDYNKSLISAG
-1102 GGVFSRSLKAIPL
+1102 GGVFSRQLKAIPL
-1115 AQEVRALL
+1115 APEVRALL
-1123 DLDKPQVTP
+1123 DLDKPQATP
-1132 SEVMT
+1132 FEVMT
-1137 AILKARVD
+1137 AILKARAD
-1145 LLWFGGIGTYIR
+1145 LLWFGGIGTYVR
-1157 ASGESDDQVGDRTND
+1157 SAAESDDQAGDRAND
-1172 PIRVTGADVR
+1172 PIRITGSDVR
-1182 ARVVGEGANL
+1182 ARVIGEGANL
-1192 GATQRGRIEAA
+1192 GVTQRGRIEAA
-1203 QKGIK
+1203 QKGVK

-1221 TSDVEVNLK
+1221 TSDVEVNIK
-1230 IALARPER
+1230 IALARLER
-1238 DGRLGQNDRNSLL
+1238 EGRLSPADRNSLL
-1251 AAMTDEVGMLVL
+1251 AAMTDEVGTLVL
-1263 RNNYLQT
+1263 RNNYLQS

-1278 KGVAEN
+1278 KGVAET
-1284 GFLARLMQSLEQ
+1284 GFLTRLMQSLEQ
-1296 RGLLDRAV
+1296 RDLLSRAV
-1304 EFLPDDVAIA
+1304 EFLPDDAA
-1314 EHTRRGQPFTR
+1314 LTERTRRGQSLAR

-1341 DLLASG
+1341 DLLVTS

-1362 PREVRDKFPDSV
+1362 PREVQDKYPRAV
-1374 EFHRLR
+1374 ESHRLR
-1380 REIISTN
+1380 REIIATS

-1399 CVVRLT
+1399 CVVRLI

-1410 DVPTIAMAFVAADE
+1410 DIPTIVMAYVAVDE
-1424 SYGLNRLNDAI
+1424 CYGLKWLSDAI
-1435 DALDDKI
+1435 DALDTCI
-1442 DGQLQLGLYA
+1442 DGRVQLSLYA
-1452 AVQDLLHSR
+1452 SVQDLLLSR
-1461 VVWYVRNVDFGAGL
+1461 MVWYVRNVDFRDGL
-1475 EAVIS
+1475 EAVVA
-1480 RFGPCIRVIAAG
+1480 RFGPAIRQIVAG
-1492 LDNSLPPDI
+1492 LDTALPPDL
-1501 QAGRSKRRQDLTDGG
+1501 QAARAKRRQDLTDAG
-1516 VPAELAGELAD
+1516 VPAGLAGELAD

-1538 TVAGC
+1538 TVAE
-1543 SNRAIG
+1543 RTARPIG
-1549 DTAATFFAAETNF
+1549 DAAATFFAAEANF

-1567 IAAARGVPAND
+1567 VAAARSVPAND
-1578 FFERLAIDR
+1578 YFERMAIDR
-1587 AVNQIAAAERRLVAD
+1587 AVEQIAGAERRLAAD
-1602 MLAAGQSGQQA
+1602 MLATGQSGQQA
-1613 AENWLAAHPKA
+1613 VETWLAAHPEA
-1624 ARIRRSVEEIATS
+1624 ARIRRSVEEIAAS

-1651 GDLVKG
+1651 GDLVKA

>member
-1 MALSSRATEARRRG
+1 
-15 FRRRHQSRLQIG
+15 
-27 APRVALQNQADN
+27 
-39 SVCGQAARRQ
+39 
-49 TEDVMAWRDDKARAT
+49 MAWRDDKARTT
-64 LIREAAGSMQPGKTP
+64 LILETARSIQPGKTP
-79 RTFAELLFD
+79 RAFAELLFE
-88 HTTIEDL
+88 HTNTEDL
-95 ANYDAASLAF
+95 ANYNAISLAF
-105 LAQQAWEHVQQRTA
+105 LAEQTWEHVQRRTA
-119 GSADIRVINPMMP
+119 GCADIRVINPMMP

-140 QVLNDNMPFL
+140 EVLNDNMPFL
-150 FDSTMAELTEQG
+150 FDSIIAELTEQG
-162 IEVTLVSH
+162 IEVTLVAH
-170 PIIAVERDEQGKL
+170 PIIAVERDKQGKL

-199 ESLIHFHIA
+199 ESLIHFHIT
-208 RLDADADRQKLIDGL
+208 RLDADADRRKLIDGL
-223 AKTLNDVRACV
+223 TETLNDVRACV
-234 ADWQAMRARVEQAI
+234 TDWRAMRARVEQAI
-248 MTFRSNPPPLP
+248 KTFSSNPPPLP

-286 RFSSD
+286 RFSPDTDTSD
-291 SDASDEISTGEG
+291 DVSTAEG

-320 MVVMTSEIREFLRE
+320 MVVMTSEIREFMRE
-334 PTLLIVIKAN
+334 PTLLMVVKAN

-352 IRMDYVG
+352 VRMDYVG
-359 IKLYTP
+359 IKLYAP

-374 VVGLFTSGAY
+374 LVGLFTSGAY
-384 TRSARQ
+384 TRSVRQ
-390 IPYVRHKVTR
+390 IPYVRHR
-400 VLQRAGFDPNSHSGK
+400 VEQVFQRAGFEPSSHSGK
-415 ALMHILEEYP
+415 AVQHILEEYP

-432 DVETLYNFVMEILIL
+432 DVETLYNFVMEILML

-456 ARVDKFD
+456 ARADKFD
-463 RFVSVLAFI
+463 RFVSILVFI

-484 VGALL
+484 VAAFLA
-489 SQVYKGTLSASYVS
+489 QAYKGTLSASYAA
-503 FPEGAL
+503 FPEGSL

-518 YEGKTPVVERATL
+518 YEGKTPVIERATL
-531 EAGIS
+531 EAEIS
-536 AIAATWADKLK
+536 AIAATWGDKLK
-547 AALTA
+547 AALAA

-568 AFSGG
+568 AFAGG
-573 YTEVFG
+573 YTEAFG
-579 AEQAIADIKTVEKL
+579 TSQAIADIATIEKL
-593 TPARPVTISVHRFEG
+593 TPARPVAISVHHIEG
-608 EDDPR
+608 EDDPT
-613 RFGLKVFSDAA
+613 RFGLKVFSHGA

-647 YQIVPRTRLAPVW
+647 DQIVPHAIPAPAPVW
-660 LHDMTIEISDGQPIE
+660 LHDMTIEANDGKPIVISA
-675 INPEF
+675 EF
-680 SHRLEAS
+680 NHRLEAS
-687 IMAVVTDRA
+687 IMTVVSDRA

-705 LRTALGW
+705 LRTALSW

-738 ETLRENT
+738 ETLRKNT
-745 AITASMV
+745 AITASIV

-759 DPRLATTDAERSAR
+759 DPRLVTTDAERSAR

-830 ARKIEELPAP
+830 ARKIEDLPAP
-840 RPYREIFV
+840 RPLYEIFV
-848 YSPRVEAVH
+848 YSPRVEGIH
-857 LRFGKVARGGIRW
+857 LRFGKVARGGLRW

-881 LGLVKAQQV
+881 LGLAKAQQV

-916 AWMAEGTETY
+916 AWMAEGTEAY

-938 NLDGDTIVPPDD
+938 NLDGDTIVPPDN

-967 GTATFSDIANAISA
+967 GTATFSDIANAIST
-981 EKGHWL
+981 EKSHWL

-1011 WEAVKRHFREF
+1011 WEAVKRHFREV
-1022 GTDIQTVPFTAA
+1022 GTDIQTMPFTVA

-1048 LLSPTT
+1048 LLSPAT

-1062 RDIFID
+1062 RDIFLD
-1068 PSPDPAISHAER
+1068 PSPDPAIGHAER
-1080 LRMFSLP
+1080 LRMFNLP

-1115 AQEVRALL
+1115 APEVRALL
-1123 DLDKPQVTP
+1123 DLDKPQATP
-1132 SEVMT
+1132 FEVMT

-1157 ASGESDDQVGDRTND
+1157 ASGESDDQVGDRAND
-1172 PIRVTGADVR
+1172 PIRVTGADIR
-1182 ARVVGEGANL
+1182 ARAIGEGANL

-1221 TSDVEVNLK
+1221 TSDVEVNIK

-1238 DGRLGQNDRNSLL
+1238 DGRLSPSDRNSML
-1251 AAMTDEVGMLVL
+1251 AAMTDEVGTLVL

-1278 KGVAEN
+1278 RGMAET

-1296 RGLLDRAV
+1296 RGLLNRAV
-1304 EFLPDDVAIA
+1304 EFLPDDAAIT
-1314 EHTRRGQPFTR
+1314 ERTRRGQFLTR

-1341 DLLASG
+1341 DLLATS

-1380 REIISTN
+1380 REVISTN

-1399 CVVRLT
+1399 CVARLI

-1410 DVPTIAMAFVAADE
+1410 DIPTIVMAFVAVDE
-1424 SYGLNRLNDAI
+1424 SYGLKRLNDAI
-1435 DALDDKI
+1435 DGLDTRI

-1452 AVQDLLHSR
+1452 AIQDLLLSR
-1461 VVWYVRNVDFGAGL
+1461 MVWYVRNVDFSAGL
-1475 EAVIS
+1475 EAVIA
-1480 RFGPCIRVIAAG
+1480 RFGPGIRQIAAG
-1492 LDNSLPPDI
+1492 LDNSLPQDL
-1501 QAGRSKRRQDLTDGG
+1501 QAGRSKRRQDLIDGR

-1538 TVAGC
+1538 TVAGRT
-1543 SNRAIG
+1543 NRAIG
-1549 DTAATFFAAETNF
+1549 DTATTFFAAEANF

-1567 IAAARGVPAND
+1567 VAAARGVPAND

-1587 AVNQIAAAERRLVAD
+1587 AGDQIAAAERRLVAD
-1602 MLAAGQSGQQA
+1602 MLATGQSGQHA
-1613 AENWLAAHPKA
+1613 AETWLAAHPEA
-1624 ARIRRSVEEIATS
+1624 TRIRRSVEEIATS
-1637 GLTLAKLTVAANLL
+1637 GLTLAKLTVTANLL
-1651 GDLVKG
+1651 GDLVKS